1 MLYLR
6 RYLRMIEYSMEV
18 SIVLSYFRTQTYMHA
33 LFCIVD
39 YLRTR
44 YDTVQYSIFEGTTF
58 YVYIQQY
65 TFTSLLLLLHV
76 QYV

>member
-1 MLYLR
+1 
-6 RYLRMIEYSMEV
+6 
-18 SIVLSYFRTQTYMHA
+18 MHA

-58 YVYIQQY
+58 YVYCTY
-65 TFTSLLLLLHV
+65 NSTLLLV
-76 QYV
+76 FYYYYMYV